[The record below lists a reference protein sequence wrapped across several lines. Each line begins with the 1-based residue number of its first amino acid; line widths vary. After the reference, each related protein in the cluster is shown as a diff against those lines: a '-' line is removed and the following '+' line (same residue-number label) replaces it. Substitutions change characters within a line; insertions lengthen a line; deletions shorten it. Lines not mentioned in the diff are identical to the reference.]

1 MSDSETDSPLK
12 QPPQTIRPQG
22 FTTPA
27 KHLFGSLGKKT
38 SPAEDRSFEKNSP
51 AAGTAR
57 VSQLTPRQ
65 VDLASAEGIS
75 SILRSPLLSFG
86 VLDNKSPVQNKP
98 ARVVK
103 PVVPFVTSPL
113 PLKNTR
119 RNFWRDAQKST
130 EVAVEIPKIATN
142 KHVLE
147 VIETKRPALEASKT
161 NKPVLEVPKSDS
173 KKSNRK
179 KNRISLARASPPVQV
194 YSSAISLNVQSL
206 DSPLSPMKTTASA
219 VSTASPMKIE
229 FENQKF
235 TLSNFLDQL
244 ESSNISATASSSAE
258 INIVSDP
265 SVNKNTAICEVTASD
280 AAKMSDLQTKNTA
293 NEDGKIVPSSIV
305 SVTKDSNRLPLNSVP
320 VQLDQNAAD
329 FPIVEESRKISES
342 PQDLTA
348 PPVSQDQLGETKK
361 KKKKRNK
368 LSLSSGAPAP
378 IILVHSENN

>member
-12 QPPQTIRPQG
+12 QPPRTIRPQG

-38 SPAEDRSFEKNSP
+38 SPAEDRSFEKNNP

-57 VSQLTPRQ
+57 VSRLTPRQ

-103 PVVPFVTSPL
+103 LVEPYVTSPL
-113 PLKNTR
+113 PLKSTR
-119 RNFWRDAQKST
+119 RNFWSDAQKST
-130 EVAVEIPKIATN
+130 AVAIEIPKIATN
-142 KHVLE
+142 K
-147 VIETKRPALEASKT
+147 PALEASKT
-161 NKPVLEVPKSDS
+161 KKPVLEVPKSDS

-244 ESSNISATASSSAE
+244 ESSNISATASSSAD

-265 SVNKNTAICEVTASD
+265 SVDKSTVICEVTASD
-280 AAKMSDLQTKNTA
+280 AAKMSDLQTKNAA
-293 NEDGKIVPSSIV
+293 NADGKIVPSSIV
-305 SVTKDSNRLPLNSVP
+305 IVTKDSNRLPLNSGP